1 MKFCPNCGEKLK
13 EGAKF
18 CPKCGSE
25 IKTGKPANSSSKGND
40 KLMAVLS
47 YLGFLALI
55 PFFVRKDDKF
65 IMFHAKQG
73 LNLLIMEAI
82 YSVVSVIL
90 TSVIRVKHSFGSFY
104 GYDLGYH
111 YATPGWLYAIL
122 YIVSTGFLVLSI
134 IGIVNAANGKEK
146 ELPIINKIKFIK

>member
-25 IKTGKPANSSSKGND
+25 IKTGKPANPSSKGND

-55 PFFVRKDDKF
+55 PFFV
-65 IMFHAKQG
+65 Q
-73 LNLLIMEAI
+73 
-82 YSVVSVIL
+82 
-90 TSVIRVKHSFGSFY
+90 
-104 GYDLGYH
+104 
-111 YATPGWLYAIL
+111 
-122 YIVSTGFLVLSI
+122 
-134 IGIVNAANGKEK
+134 
-146 ELPIINKIKFIK
+146 